1 MANSIIDD
9 TTAIAKRL
17 REITG
22 ETTKAKVVKID
33 CIHCCDVG
41 WVRSG
46 PSSRWHA
53 GLGNTTRGPTT
64 GNDAARSIFTTKAC
78 LHSKERPANRPPAV
92 WGPDPR
98 RAAQKAIS
106 GQRSVD
112 SFRACAEAQT
122 GPTLRPVFRAAW
134 S

>member
-33 CIHCCDVG
+33 CIHCRDVG

-46 PSSRWHA
+46 PSSRWRECVACGSWKHHP
-53 GLGNTTRGPTT
+53 G
-64 GNDAARSIFTTKAC
+64 ARLLEMAQ
-78 LHSKERPANRPPAV
+78 PARFSQP
-92 WGPDPR
+92 
-98 RAAQKAIS
+98 
-106 GQRSVD
+106 
-112 SFRACAEAQT
+112 
-122 GPTLRPVFRAAW
+122 RPVCIRGGGLLVAPYVLSATPKEC
-134 S
+134 

>member
-33 CIHCCDVG
+33 CIHCRDVG

-46 PSSRWHA
+46 PSSRGRECGHA
-53 GLGNTTRGPTT
+53 GLGNTTRGPTIR
-64 GNDAARSIFTTKAC
+64 NDAAAR
-78 LHSKERPANRPPAV
+78 
-92 WGPDPR
+92 
-98 RAAQKAIS
+98 
-106 GQRSVD
+106 
-112 SFRACAEAQT
+112 
-122 GPTLRPVFRAAW
+122 
-134 S
+134 